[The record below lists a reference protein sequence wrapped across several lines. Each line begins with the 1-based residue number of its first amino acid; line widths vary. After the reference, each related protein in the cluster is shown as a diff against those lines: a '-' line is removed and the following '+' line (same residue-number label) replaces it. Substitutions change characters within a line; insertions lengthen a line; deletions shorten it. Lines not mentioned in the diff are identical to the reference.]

1 MRGLV
6 YRRRVISLLRRNR
19 DYRFLTLALVV
30 SLCGDWFATVALAGL
45 ILDKTNSDFL
55 ASMVF
60 VAASLPAFFMT
71 PFAGP
76 LADRLDRKRI
86 MVVCSAVQAVAAC
99 GLLFARDYWVLGIVA
114 QAVVAAVAAFFS
126 PAAQAATANLVA
138 PEDLPTAIAASG
150 SIWGAMLVV
159 GSGLGALVANGWGRQ
174 TAFALDAL
182 TFVVAAAL
190 LTFVRGKTSVDD
202 RSKRAVRD
210 PMRPI
215 DDTREALRYARGN
228 PLVSGFLLA
237 KFGFGLGTGVVGLLA
252 VLAKRRFGN
261 GDRGTGLL
269 LAARGTGVFVGPF
282 IVRVAARKGM
292 GSVVRACGIGSLVL
306 RPRLPRGVRGALD
319 RVGHGPG
326 APGSSGRRRA
336 VGRHVLRSP
345 AQCPRRAQRAD
356 YGGGLCPRHTVDEP
370 VARRGRNRVGNVR
383 TRARARRSRRCPDR
397 LGHVLSVAYA
407 PIATGSRRWRRCAVG
422 VVT

>member
-19 DYRFLTLALVV
+19 DYRFLTLALLV

-86 MVVCSAVQAVAAC
+86 MVVCSGIQAVAAC
-99 GLLFARDYWVLGIVA
+99 GLLFARDFWVLGIVA
-114 QAVVAAVAAFFS
+114 QAVVAAIAAFFS

-190 LTFVRGKTSVDD
+190 LSFVRGKTSVDD
-202 RSKRAVRD
+202 RSKSSVRA

-261 GDRGTGLL
+261 GDKGTGLL

-282 IVRVAARKGM
+282 IVRVAARRGM
-292 GSVVRACGIGSLVL
+292 GSVVRACGIGSLVYGL
-306 RPRLPRGVRGALD
+306 AYLAVSGVHSIVLATALVLLAHLGGGVQWAGTFYGLQRSAPD
-319 RVGHGPG
+319 ELKGRIMAADFALVTLSMSLSLAVAGIASGTFGPG
-326 APGSSGRRRA
+326 PVLA
-336 VGRHVLRSP
+336 VLGVVQIVWAAFYLFRTRSL
-345 AQCPRRAQRAD
+345 QRAH
-356 YGGGLCPRHTVDEP
+356 GGGD
-370 VARRGRNRVGNVR
+370 AVR
-383 TRARARRSRRCPDR
+383 LAS
-397 LGHVLSVAYA
+397 
-407 PIATGSRRWRRCAVG
+407 
-422 VVT
+422 

>member
-1 MRGLV
+1 M
-6 YRRRVISLLRRNR
+6 ISLLRRNR
-19 DYRFLTLALVV
+19 DYRFLILALLV
-30 SLCGDWFATVALAGL
+30 SLCGDWFATVALSGL

-76 LADRLDRKRI
+76 LADRVDRKRI
-86 MVVCSAVQAVAAC
+86 MVACSTIQAIAAC
-99 GLLFARDYWVLGIVA
+99 GLLFARNYWALGIIA

-126 PAAQAATANLVA
+126 PASQAATANLVA

-150 SIWGAMLVV
+150 AIWGAMLVV
-159 GSGLGALVANGWGRQ
+159 GSGLGAIVANVWGRQ

-182 TFVVAAAL
+182 TFVAAAAL
-190 LTFVRGKTSVDD
+190 LSFIRGKTSVDD
-202 RSKRAVRD
+202 RSSNAARP
-210 PMRPI
+210 PMRPVA
-215 DDTREALRYARGN
+215 DTREALVYARSN

-282 IVRVAARKGM
+282 IVRIIARKGM
-292 GSVVRACGIGSLVL
+292 GTVVRACGVGSLVYGL
-306 RPRLPRGVRGALD
+306 AYLAVSGTHSIYLAAVLVLLAHLGGGVQWAATFYGLQRSAPDELKGRIMAADFALVTLSMSLSLAVAGIASGAF
-319 RVGHGPG
+319 GPG
-326 APGSSGRRRA
+326 P
-336 VGRHVLRSP
+336 VLAALGVVQVVWAAFYLLRTRP
-345 AQCPRRAQRAD
+345 LQRAHMIS
-356 YGGGLCPRHTVDEP
+356 PE
-370 VARRGRNRVGNVR
+370 
-383 TRARARRSRRCPDR
+383 S
-397 LGHVLSVAYA
+397 VLPS
-407 PIATGSRRWRRCAVG
+407 PLS
-422 VVT
+422 